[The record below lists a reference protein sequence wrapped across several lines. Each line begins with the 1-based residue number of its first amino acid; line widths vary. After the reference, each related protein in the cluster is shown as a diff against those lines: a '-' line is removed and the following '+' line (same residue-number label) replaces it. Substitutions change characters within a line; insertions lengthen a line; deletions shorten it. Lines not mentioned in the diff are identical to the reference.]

1 MDQINGFSFPENL
14 HYIFIDPVSLFWV
27 KEVPEDQ
34 NNHGK
39 CYVLGFPE
47 LITNNLKKNEL
58 KFTFRT
64 EKLNLRA
71 NKPFLRLL
79 TRNKMFEFLSPW
91 KCKFEINPE
100 IKNNDFSFLDYPYDQ
115 YVIKCFDIEDTQE
128 PEKRLTTI
136 DNLEKAVKKLIEKES
151 YNDCKDCPDF
161 FETSVTRRLKSD
173 S

>member
-1 MDQINGFSFPENL
+1 MKQFKGFPFPENL
-14 HYIFIDPVSLFWV
+14 QYIFIEPVSLFWA
-27 KEVPEDQ
+27 KELPPEKG
-34 NNHGK
+34 NSSK
-39 CYVLGFPE
+39 SIILGFPE
-47 LITNNLKKNEL
+47 LITSNLKKNEL

-115 YVIKCFDIEDTQE
+115 YIIKCFDIEDE
-128 PEKRLTTI
+128 KDPEKMFTPI
-136 DNLEKAVKKLIEKES
+136 KSLEQSINKLIEQES
-151 YNDCKDCPDF
+151 YNDCKNCPDL
-161 FETSVTRRLKSD
+161 FETSVTRRL
-173 S
+173 